1 VIKKI
6 LCQNDHRLYIGW
18 DTGTVYEKT
27 CVNMATNYTVDRYGI
42 FYLCKECFDEKC
54 KRRIDSSHLTLR
66 KNKGV

>member
-1 VIKKI
+1 MIKKI